1 MENEAIT
8 EEPLTVEIT
17 QYCDV
22 NKLEIVQESL
32 NMGQI
37 APGGDMEGNSRLFL
51 SRVRAV
57 AGGQWPVVSGQYHHT
72 TTVYSLIFLS
82 KSLFKY
88 LFVCFKSQSSN
99 QV

>member
-8 EEPLTVEIT
+8 EEAFTVEIT

-37 APGGDMEGNSRLFL
+37 APGGDKEGNSVFFL
-51 SRVRAV
+51 S
-57 AGGQWPVVSGQYHHT
+57 GPETKKHC
-72 TTVYSLIFLS
+72 LMEF
-82 KSLFKY
+82 
-88 LFVCFKSQSSN
+88 
-99 QV
+99 

>member
-1 MENEAIT
+1 MRD
-8 EEPLTVEIT
+8 
-17 QYCDV
+17 CDV

-57 AGGQWPVVSGQYHHT
+57 AGGQWPVVSSERH
-72 TTVYSLIFLS
+72 
-82 KSLFKY
+82 
-88 LFVCFKSQSSN
+88 
-99 QV
+99 

>member
-8 EEPLTVEIT
+8 EEAFTVEIT

-37 APGGDMEGNSRLFL
+37 APGGDKEGNSVFFL
-51 SRVRAV
+51 SGSSELDNVQA
-57 AGGQWPVVSGQYHHT
+57 VVST
-72 TTVYSLIFLS
+72 ERATPCWPLLTVSS
-82 KSLFKY
+82 S
-88 LFVCFKSQSSN
+88 VCFVLIKCKLVN
-99 QV
+99 DRGDTTE

>member
-8 EEPLTVEIT
+8 EEAFTVEIT

-37 APGGDMEGNSRLFL
+37 APGGDKEGNSRLFSQPEPEQWL
-51 SRVRAV
+51 A
-57 AGGQWPVVSGQYHHT
+57 GQWLVVLVSHRARPSY
-72 TTVYSLIFLS
+72 LS
-82 KSLFKY
+82 KSVLKY
-88 LFVCFKSQSSN
+88 QLRFVPPLDN
-99 QV
+99 QI

>member
-37 APGGDMEGNSRLFL
+37 APGGDKEGNSVFFL
-51 SRVRAV
+51 SGSSELDNVQA
-57 AGGQWPVVSGQYHHT
+57 VVSTELHPAGHFLQYR
-72 TTVYSLIFLS
+72 VVFVLS
-82 KSLFKY
+82 
-88 LFVCFKSQSSN
+88 
-99 QV
+99 

>member
-37 APGGDMEGNSRLFL
+37 APGGDKEGNSRLFSQPSQ
-51 SRVRAV
+51 SRSGCWTM
-57 AGGQWPVVSGQYHHT
+57 AGGEH
-72 TTVYSLIFLS
+72 
-82 KSLFKY
+82 SLFPSRKNRDIS
-88 LFVCFKSQSSN
+88 LSVSQSVLKY
-99 QV
+99 QAWFVGLT